1 MRYKMTFSYD
11 GSNYF
16 GSQRQK
22 DIRTVE
28 LKLNEALSKMHKH
41 DVVIVTSGRTDR
53 GVHALNQV
61 AHFDS
66 DLNIEEK
73 RFVKA
78 VNSLLPEDIIINEIK
93 QVNDDFHARYHAVKK
108 EYLYIITTKYDIF
121 KRNYETYIYQDL
133 DVDLMEK
140 AIKLFEGTHDFKGF
154 CSYVK
159 DKPTVKTIYESKIKE
174 ENGKLLITVIGD
186 NFLRYMVRK
195 MVGTLID
202 IGLKKKDISI
212 INEIFDTLDPKL
224 CGKTAKPNGLYLKEV
239 YY

>member
-1 MRYKMTFSYD
+1 MTFSYD

-22 DIRTVE
+22 DVRTVE
-28 LKLNEALSKMHKH
+28 FKLNKALTKMHKK
-41 DVVIVTSGRTDR
+41 DVIIITSGRTDR

-66 DLNIEEK
+66 DLKIEENK
-73 RFVKA
+73 FVKA
-78 VNSLLPEDIIINEIK
+78 VNSLLPEDIIVKEIK
-93 QVNDDFHARYHAVKK
+93 PVNDEFHARHHAVKK

-121 KRNYETYIYQDL
+121 NRNYETYIYQDL

-140 AIKLFEGTHDFKGF
+140 AIKQFEGTHDFKGF

-159 DKPTVKTIYESKIKE
+159 DKPTVKTIYEASIKQKDD
-174 ENGKLLITVIGD
+174 KLLITIIGD

-212 INEIFDTLDPKL
+212 INEIFDKKDPKL
-224 CGKTAKPNGLYLKEV
+224 CGKTAKPNGLYLKKV